1 MEKRFGI
8 KDLVLL
14 LMLGSLILVVL
25 LAMKQYDRQWEV
37 LSAIQK
43 QGAEQTA
50 ELSRIR
56 RTLAAGVPVRGGV
69 GGSPTTA
76 ATSPVAADTSPGA
89 LPGVTDPFFRVAE
102 AQQQ

>member
-14 LMLGSLILVVL
+14 LMLGALILVVL

-43 QGAEQTA
+43 QSAEQTT

-56 RTLAAGVPVRGGV
+56 RTLASGISVRGGT
-69 GGSPTTA
+69 GGGVPTTGPASTNPIA
-76 ATSPVAADTSPGA
+76 ANVTSPGA
-89 LPGVTDPFFRVAE
+89 LPGVTDPFFR
-102 AQQQ
+102 